1 MKTLL
6 ATLLTL
12 LLAGW
17 LATVMS
23 LAEPPRVY
31 VWTVEPVTVPPG
43 TGTAPPSEGVGEG
56 SQTPLGVLS
65 V

>member
-31 VWTVEPVTVPPG
+31 VWTVGPA
-43 TGTAPPSEGVGEG
+43 TAPPSEGVGEG